1 MLRKLL
7 AGALGILAVVSGI
20 IVLFVVFLLAQFTP
34 DRTPRYSVPL
44 DMQGPASTTNLEVWV
59 TEPGRYAVA
68 LQYPY
73 RDGIER
79 KKAWALAGGDTREND
94 TWREPGSALV
104 FQVRIQEIESGIEM
118 LNEQVMH
125 PKLDSWAGNYLNAD
139 LVKRKLETGHYQVT
153 VQREGSLADT
163 PPAPLEIHFGKAHQG
178 K

>member
-7 AGALGILAVVSGI
+7 AGALGILAVVCGT
-20 IVLFVVFLLAQFTP
+20 IVLFVMFLFTQFPT
-34 DRTPRYSVPL
+34 DRTPRYSVVL
-44 DMQGPASTTNLEVWV
+44 DMQGPASATNLEVWV
-59 TEPGRYAVA
+59 TEPGNYAVA
-68 LQYPY
+68 LHYPY
-73 RDGIER
+73 GDGGER
-79 KKAWALAGGDTREND
+79 EKAWALAGGDARKGD
-94 TWREPGSALV
+94 TWSEPGSALV

-118 LNEQVMH
+118 LDQQVMH
-125 PKLDSWAGNYLNAD
+125 PKLNSWAGNYLSAD